1 MPTEIAVQ
9 RQINYKIMRVIIGLI
24 AILLSPFV
32 YMLSG
37 VGSELTSISISYW
50 TDSHDIFVGSV
61 AVIGFFLSAYN
72 GGGEGIDIEYIT
84 SKLACFYAI
93 CVATFPTK
101 GFTSQDVP
109 YSWVKAIADSIGLT
123 CSSIHN
129 ATAILLFMCL
139 IALLWFFSV
148 HAMEKGVPY
157 RAWIYR
163 GIVALMVVGA
173 ALIALLWKAFDWK
186 DTLFYVEFWE
196 LTLFGAGWL
205 VAGTYRDGKQEVRE
219 QEEDRDR

>member
-1 MPTEIAVQ
+1 MPAETALK
-9 RQINYKIMRVIIGLI
+9 RQINYKVMRVIIGLI
-24 AILLSPFV
+24 AILLSPVV

-50 TDSHDIFVGSV
+50 TDSHDIFVGSLV
-61 AVIGFFLSAYN
+61 VVGFFLSAYN

-84 SKLACFYAI
+84 SKLACVYAI

-109 YSWVKAIADSIGLT
+109 YSWVRAIADSIGMT
-123 CSSIHN
+123 SNSIHN

-139 IALLWFFSV
+139 IVLIWFFSV
-148 HAMEKGVPY
+148 HAMEKGAPT

-163 GIVALMVVGA
+163 GIIALMVVGA
-173 ALIALLWKAFDWK
+173 ALIALLWKLFEWK

-205 VAGTYRDGKQEVRE
+205 VAGTYRDSKQEV